1 MNLEAVVER
10 LGENGALAAGGLLI
24 GVLFGFMA
32 QRSRFCLRSAVIEFA
47 RNQTGG
53 KLTVWLFAFAT
64 AVGATQALALAGWFD
79 AGNARQIAARGSLS
93 GAAIGGALFGIGMIL
108 ARGCSSRLLVLAAQG
123 NLRSLLSGLIF
134 AVTAQ
139 AALTGA
145 LSPLRQG
152 ISEWWTID
160 GGGARDLIART
171 GIGHG
176 GALLFALLWLAA
188 AIVWARRQR
197 VPPWGWAGAIGV
209 GLAIAGAW
217 WFTYAVSKVA
227 FDPHPIQS
235 LSFTG
240 PSSEV
245 LSRVL
250 FVTDKPVTF
259 DLGLVPGVFIGSF
272 IAAALFGELKLEGFQ
287 GGASMRRYIAGAMC
301 MGFGGMLAG
310 GCAVGA
316 GLSGAAVF
324 TITSW
329 ITLSTMWAAAALTD
343 RLVDQRPQG
352 LLDQAVPGSPADST
366 ASRTYA

>member
-1 MNLEAVVER
+1 MWLEPVVER
-10 LGENGALAAGGLLI
+10 LGENGTLAAGAVLI
-24 GVLFGFMA
+24 GMVFGFMA

-64 AVGATQALALAGWFD
+64 AVGVTQALAWWGWFD

-93 GAAIGGALFGIGMIL
+93 GAAVGGALFGVGMIL

-139 AALTGA
+139 SALTGA
-145 LSPLRQG
+145 LSPLRLA

-176 GALLFALLWLAA
+176 GALVFALLWLVA
-188 AIVWARRQR
+188 AIAWAWRQK

-209 GLAIAGAW
+209 GLSIAGAW
-217 WFTYAVSKVA
+217 WFTYAMTTIA

-245 LSRVL
+245 LTRVL
-250 FVTDKPVTF
+250 FVSDKPVSF
-259 DLGLVPGVFIGSF
+259 DLGLVPGVFLGSF
-272 IAAALFGELKLEGFQ
+272 LAAALFGELKLEGFQ

-316 GLSGAAVF
+316 GLSGAAIF
-324 TITSW
+324 TATAW
-329 ITLSTMWAAAALTD
+329 VTLCAMWAAAAITD
-343 RLVDQRPQG
+343 RLVDQRPADVP
-352 LLDQAVPGSPADST
+352 DQPVPSSSSRSFGSG
-366 ASRTYA
+366 RFV

>member
-1 MNLEAVVER
+1 VLLEPLVEL
-10 LGENGALAAGGLLI
+10 LGENGTLAIGALFI
-24 GVLFGFMA
+24 GVVFGFMA
-32 QRSRFCLRSAVIEFA
+32 QRSRFCLRSAVIEFT
-47 RNQTGG
+47 RNHLGG
-53 KLTVWLFAFAT
+53 KLTVWLFAFAA
-64 AVGATQALALAGWFD
+64 AVGVTQALAWAGWFD
-79 AGNARQIAARGSLS
+79 ASNARQIAARGSLS

-123 NLRSLLSGLIF
+123 NLRALLSGLIF
-134 AVTAQ
+134 AVAAQ
-139 AALTGA
+139 SALTGA
-145 LSPLRQG
+145 LSPLRLA

-176 GALLFALLWLAA
+176 GALAFALVWLVA
-188 AIVWARRQR
+188 AIFWARRQR
-197 VPPWGWAGAIGV
+197 VPAWGWAGAIGV
-209 GLAIAGAW
+209 GLTIAGAW
-217 WFTYAVSKVA
+217 WFTYALSKLA

-250 FVTDKPVTF
+250 FVTDKPVSF
-259 DLGLVPGVFIGSF
+259 DLGLVPGVFLGSF
-272 IAAALFGELKLEGFQ
+272 LAAALFGELKLEGFE
-287 GGASMRRYIAGAMC
+287 GGASMRRYIVGALC

-324 TITSW
+324 TATSW
-329 ITLSTMWAAAALTD
+329 VTLSTMWAAAMVTD
-343 RLVDQRPQG
+343 RWIDQEHAAARERNEHGAQ
-352 LLDQAVPGSPADST
+352 PALPT
-366 ASRTYA
+366 P

>member
-1 MNLEAVVER
+1 MWLEPVVER
-10 LGENGALAAGGLLI
+10 LGENGTLAGGAVLI
-24 GVLFGFMA
+24 GMVFGFMA

-47 RNQTGG
+47 RNQMGG

-64 AVGATQALALAGWFD
+64 AVGVTQALAWAGWFD
-79 AGNARQIAARGSLS
+79 ASNARQIAARGSLS
-93 GAAIGGALFGIGMIL
+93 GAAVGGALFGVGMVL

-139 AALTGA
+139 SALTGA
-145 LSPLRQG
+145 LSPLRLA

-160 GGGARDLIART
+160 GGGARDLVART

-188 AIVWARRQR
+188 AIAWAWRQK
-197 VPPWGWAGAIGV
+197 VPPWGWVGAIGV
-209 GLAIAGAW
+209 GLSIAGAW
-217 WFTYAVSKVA
+217 WFTYAMTTIA

-245 LSRVL
+245 LTRVL
-250 FVTDKPVTF
+250 FVTDKPVSF

-272 IAAALFGELKLEGFQ
+272 LAAALFGELRLEGFQ
-287 GGASMRRYIAGAMC
+287 GGASVRRYIAGAMC

-316 GLSGAAVF
+316 GLSGAAIF
-324 TITSW
+324 TATAW
-329 ITLSTMWAAAALTD
+329 VTLCAMWAAAAITD
-343 RLVDQRPQG
+343 RIVDQRPAEV
-352 LLDQAVPGSPADST
+352 LDQPVPSNS
-366 ASRTYA
+366 SRSFDAGRFV